1 MTSLQRAAFIF
12 LAAIGPLSGCAVQ
25 EASPVAFTDF
35 DPGTDFSNYQTF
47 AWMRPDPLYNAT
59 AQPVTPSLQQNLM
72 RDTAAGLTAKGYR
85 QVSKPADADFVVS
98 FAIGT
103 VNSLQENNYP
113 GRTNPLA
120 SSDLDYPE
128 SSEIREVTTGAIS
141 IEIFEARSGRRTW
154 TGWATTGLT
163 LDVRAD
169 AKAVTNEM
177 VTLILAKFPPS

>member
-1 MTSLQRAAFIF
+1 M
-12 LAAIGPLSGCAVQ
+12 GCAVQ

-35 DPGTDFSNYQTF
+35 DPDTDFSHYHTF
-47 AWMRPDPLYNAT
+47 AWMRPDPLFNAT
-59 AQPVTPSLQQNLM
+59 AQPVTPNLQKNLM
-72 RDTAAGLTAKGYR
+72 RDTAAGLKAKGYR

-98 FAIGT
+98 FAIGA
-103 VNSLQENNYP
+103 VDSLHENNFP

-128 SSEIREVTTGAIS
+128 SSEIREITTGAIS

-154 TGWATTGLT
+154 TGWATTTLT

-169 AKAVTNEM
+169 ARAVTSEM
-177 VTLILAKFPPS
+177 VALILAEFPPS